1 MPNSQP
7 HTHSLPGPEDIHR
20 VQFDNGIIALSRA
33 NFNSPSVVISGLL
46 EAGSLFDPDEK
57 LGLSDFTSLALK
69 RGTAAHTFQ
78 EIYDILESAGANMG
92 ISSGT
97 HTIGFSGNAL
107 VEDLDMLLS
116 LLAEVLRQPT
126 FPDEQVERLRTQILT
141 GLAIRAQDTGDMA
154 SLTFDQIVYQNHPYR
169 RPEDGYPET
178 VQAITQAD
186 LVNFQRT
193 HFGPRGMI
201 ISIVG
206 AVDPALAAEKA
217 FQAFGDW
224 QNPHQPALPALPPV
238 QPLGATVTQRVTI
251 PGKSQ
256 ADLVIGASGPPRKS
270 PDYLAAS
277 LGNNILGQFGM
288 MGRIGEAVRE
298 KAGLAYYASSSLGG
312 GPGPA
317 PWDISAGVNPA
328 NVQQATDL
336 IIQEIRRFTSQP
348 VNAEELADS
357 QSSYTGSLPLSLE
370 SNHGVARA
378 LISVER
384 YQLGLDYYLRYADLI
399 NTVTREQI
407 LAAAQ
412 RYLDPDRLA
421 IAIAG
426 P

>member
-1 MPNSQP
+1 M
-7 HTHSLPGPEDIHR
+7 
-20 VQFDNGIIALSRA
+20 
-33 NFNSPSVVISGLL
+33 
-46 EAGSLFDPDEK
+46 
-57 LGLSDFTSLALK
+57 
-69 RGTAAHTFQ
+69 
-78 EIYDILESAGANMG
+78 
-92 ISSGT
+92 
-97 HTIGFSGNAL
+97 
-107 VEDLDMLLS
+107 
-116 LLAEVLRQPT
+116 
-126 FPDEQVERLRTQILT
+126 
-141 GLAIRAQDTGDMA
+141 
-154 SLTFDQIVYQNHPYR
+154 VYQNHPYR

-186 LVNFQRT
+186 LVHFQRT

-238 QPLGATVTQRVTI
+238 QPLGATVTRHVTI

-328 NVQQATDL
+328 NIQQATDL